1 MQCWSGLFIS
11 PSSDFANVTG
21 YAHPDS
27 FAVHPPSNARFQ
39 SGVGAVLFLPPHDS
53 VSDCK
58 DMAQEL
64 DLIGSYLDPLTVTSS
79 VHERVLFLPV
89 YCIKTWVPAFH
100 PIFCIDVYVHVEAV
114 TVVSSR
120 LLD

>member
-1 MQCWSGLFIS
+1 M
-11 PSSDFANVTG
+11 NVTG
-21 YAHPDS
+21 YAHPDG

-39 SGVGAVLFLPPHDS
+39 SGIGAVLFLPPHYS

-79 VHERVLFLPV
+79 VHERVLFCLFTA
-89 YCIKTWVPAFH
+89 YKHGF
-100 PIFCIDVYVHVEAV
+100 
-114 TVVSSR
+114 
-120 LLD
+120 LLSILYFALMYTYM